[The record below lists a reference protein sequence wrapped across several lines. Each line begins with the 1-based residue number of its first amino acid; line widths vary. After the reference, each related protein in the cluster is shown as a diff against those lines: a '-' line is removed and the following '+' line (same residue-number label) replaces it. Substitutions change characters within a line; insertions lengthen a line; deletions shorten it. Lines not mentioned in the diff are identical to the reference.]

1 MGTINAGSK
10 SFMCYTVQRQL
21 KLVSGAAALHNFS
34 EKFQRVTAA
43 CIGRKADSVHFAK
56 NNLLTCCPTRGNL
69 CACDIYSFILPGEIH
84 LCVISVILWDDVRY
98 IHLIR
103 WFSI

>member
-69 CACDIYSFILPGEIH
+69 CAYLHFYPTKGNLFTC
-84 LCVISVILWDDVRY
+84 Y
-98 IHLIR
+98 ICN
-103 WFSI
+103 FVG